1 LTKPAPAVGI
11 DGCIQSVKGA
21 ERVKWPLEKL
31 HLKRAFIF
39 ERERQRMGA
48 LKELAESRSSYDGV
62 RYKPRQMVRMGLWAD
77 VNKVQ

>member
-1 LTKPAPAVGI
+1 M
-11 DGCIQSVKGA
+11 
-21 ERVKWPLEKL
+21 EKL